1 MRPVAVTPPAYR
13 APQARLCRGRQADMR
28 ALRVPVNESFAYWTV
43 IDTDLERVA
52 VADAYLQHL
61 RFARGLAE
69 GTTKSYAEDL
79 ALFLDWCDSSGRD
92 LTEAAGDLVLFV
104 AVLRTTAVGRRGS
117 GQDRPRSPA
126 RINHVLTV
134 VRELYKHA
142 VATRHLESSVL
153 TYLFEV
159 GDDRNLP
166 AELKPEGGGLRYRA
180 APRHRLRQP
189 RPGPPRAIT
198 QPEAEALIR
207 AASRWRDRF
216 LLVLLWFCGMR
227 IGEALGL
234 RRSDIHLLSSAR
246 ALGCDITGP
255 HVHVVKRDNP
265 NGAAAKSLTARHVPV
280 RAEVVDCY
288 DRYLVE
294 RERCPAA
301 RACDFVFVNLAH
313 EPLGHPMRYHTVRQW
328 LTALSGRAG
337 LEAPVAAHMFRHAT
351 ATELLAR
358 GATIDVVKELLGHAS
373 ILTTQRYSHPGAER
387 MRAAIDHVGPLGYDS
402 PAGSPA

>member
-1 MRPVAVTPPAYR
+1 
-13 APQARLCRGRQADMR
+13 MR

-43 IDTDLERVA
+43 IDADLERVA
-52 VADAYLQHL
+52 VADEYLQHL

-69 GTTKSYAEDL
+69 GTTRSYAGDL
-79 ALFLDWCDSSGRD
+79 ALFLDWCGSSGRD
-92 LTEAAGDLVLFV
+92 LQAAAGDLALFV

-142 VATRHLESSVL
+142 VATHRLESSVL
-153 TYLFEV
+153 TSLFEV

-166 AELKPEGGGLRYRA
+166 AELKLEGGGLRYRA

-189 RPGPPRAIT
+189 RPRPPRAIT
-198 QPEAEALIR
+198 QPEVEALIR
-207 AASRWRDRF
+207 AAERWRDRF
-216 LLVLLWFCGMR
+216 MLVLLWCGGLR
-227 IGEALGL
+227 IGEVLGL
-234 RRSDIHLLSSAR
+234 RRSDMHLASSSR
-246 ALGCDITGP
+246 ALGCDITGA
-255 HVHVVKRDNP
+255 HVHVIQRDNT

-288 DRYLVE
+288 DHYLVE
-294 RERCPAA
+294 RERCPPA

-328 LTALSGRAG
+328 MRALSGRAG
-337 LEAPVAAHMFRHAT
+337 LDAPAAPHMFRHAT
-351 ATELLAR
+351 ANELLAR
-358 GATIDVVKELLGHAS
+358 GATLDVVKELLGHAS
-373 ILTTQRYSHPGAER
+373 ILTTQRYSHPEAER
-387 MRAAIDHVGPLGYDS
+387 LRAAIDRVGPLCFDGPPGA
-402 PAGSPA
+402 PA